1 MASNGK
7 NVVANLIGGLIG
19 PLIGLVMTPFYL
31 RIIGL
36 EGLGLVGLM
45 ALVTTVV
52 GVFVAGISKTY
63 QRDLSTAQVTSPE
76 DLKGLL
82 IGGMLIFGMLGMALG
97 VIVLIVGRFQIQ
109 TIASET
115 HFSVEILGRCL
126 VMISTLLA
134 LGIITTA
141 ISCTLVSFKDQVW
154 PSTLGIIVG
163 LVTAIASWLS
173 LSTWPRVDVFYVCQ
187 LGGGLIAFLF
197 LSLRCLVVLHN
208 KTVGITSRKIGQVW
222 KHRGRNSGKL
232 SLILIIHEGLGVL
245 ISQVDRILI
254 SSYFPIIALGA
265 YNLGANPSRFVG
277 IFPGPV
283 NNITYPDFCKIAG
296 EESNLIRSGE
306 YLGRVS
312 FILTML
318 FVSAMIILIPAGD
331 DMLNAWLGKDNVP
344 KGAPSC
350 FILLS
355 AGCLLLAV
363 AGPAYNLTVAH
374 GKVGYGIY
382 KNTIS
387 LLMLPP
393 LGLWFIHLWG
403 FAGVAA
409 LPVIYALN
417 CVLICNWFAYKR
429 HADIRGAF
437 RWIFGALSCLGVAA
451 ILTFGL
457 NQTCFDGLTM
467 ILTAFLVSAMFFL
480 IVVITFFGR
489 SPKVWL
495 HALEVLPTNE
505 HRILTSEP
513 VL

>member
-1 MASNGK
+1 MATNGK
-7 NVVANLIGGLIG
+7 NALANLIGSLAG

-45 ALVTTVV
+45 ALITTVV

-63 QRDLSTAQVTSPE
+63 QRDLATAQISAPE
-76 DLKGLL
+76 DLNGLL
-82 IGGMLIFGMLGMALG
+82 IGGMLLFGSLGLMLGA
-97 VIVLIVGRFQIQ
+97 IVLAAGQFKIQ

-115 HFSVEILGRCL
+115 RFSIETLSRSL
-126 VMISTLLA
+126 VIISALLT
-134 LGIITTA
+134 LGITTSA
-141 ISCTLVSFKDQVW
+141 ISSILVSFKDQVW
-154 PSTLGIIVG
+154 PNAFGITVG
-163 LVTAIASWLS
+163 LLTAITSWFC
-173 LSTWPRVDVFYVCQ
+173 LSTWPRVDVFYFCQ
-187 LGGGLIAFLF
+187 LGGSVLGFLM
-197 LSLRCLVVLHN
+197 LALRCHTILRS
-208 KTVGITSRKIGQVW
+208 KTRRVNSRKTREIW
-222 KHRGRNSGKL
+222 KNKIHSSGKL
-232 SLILIIHEGLGVL
+232 SLVLIIHEGLGVL
-245 ISQVDRILI
+245 ISQVDRILVT
-254 SSYFPIIALGA
+254 SYFPITALGA

-277 IFPGPV
+277 IFTGPINTV
-283 NNITYPDFCKIAG
+283 TYPDLCKLAG
-296 EESNLIRSGE
+296 DEFGFRASGE
-306 YLGRVS
+306 YLGRIS

-344 KGAPSC
+344 KDAPSC

-382 KNTIS
+382 KNIIS

-403 FAGVAA
+403 LAGVAA

-457 NQTCFDGLTM
+457 NQAWFNGLTM
-467 ILTAFLVSAMFFL
+467 ILTAFLVSALFFL

-495 HALEVLPTNE
+495 YALEVLPTNE
-505 HRILTSEP
+505 HRI
-513 VL
+513 